1 MTRSNALTA
10 SQRLTPAPVAAAP
23 LPTAAMPQEPWG
35 APPPPTAGQT
45 PIWQRYLAAVGRF
58 KWLVLAMTLLGLT
71 AGYIATR
78 YIKPEYDIYGKIT
91 LRDPSAEVL
100 GNSRER
106 SNESWLQLFR
116 AFYIT
121 DSVTRSLRLYLEPK
135 READSVYFREFSL
148 APVFYPGTYELTT
161 DAGKANYVL
170 RLTRKGDSREVER
183 GRLGDSI
190 GRTTGLRWAPKR
202 EQLPARAT
210 IEFEVMTP
218 REASIELQK
227 KLRADAPPNTDVMNV
242 SLRGED
248 PIKTEIALNQWMKM
262 FVALADEIKNGGVSQ
277 NANAIRASLEAASA
291 QLNSDRRALEE
302 FRVDAITKPTDQAVL
317 APGLGMTQAPV
328 LDQYTR
334 TRTEAQIIRNDR
346 EFLEGMLRPGRLQDV
361 DLGIVMSLASLNGG
375 TGEQLRGAF
384 TQLYTIRGSYNAKRA
399 LYTDSAPDVLPLRAQ
414 LERLENQVIP
424 SLLRQQIAS
433 LKLREEDLAGRV
445 RRQSSELREIPT
457 RTLREEE
464 LRTKVAMQGGIVQ
477 QLSENLEKARLAEQS
492 RRNDVFVQDSAVAP
506 LKPTSNTALQII
518 PAGIVLGL
526 GLGLA
531 LAILLDI
538 LDKRVRYPDQVT
550 KELDLDIIGA
560 IPLVHPG
567 RPSVE
572 EQAQLVESF
581 RTLRLS
587 LRHQFA
593 AGEPV
598 SFTVTSTGPSEGK
611 SFVASNLALS
621 FAEAGFRTCL
631 VDGDTR
637 RGAIQ
642 QAFGV
647 PQKPGLVDFLL
658 GTASLDDIVYPTS
671 YDRLALVPCGT
682 RHRQAPEMVTTAAME
697 SLLDELRAR
706 YDVVICDSPPL
717 GAGTDGYALST
728 LTGGLLMVLRV
739 GMTDR
744 KLAVAKLQTMDRLPI
759 RPLGAVLNGIEP
771 KGIFQYYHYL
781 EGYTSSN
788 SPDDDGEPSAPLP
801 RKGKGSKFLGGGKA
815 ASA

>member
-10 SQRLTPAPVAAAP
+10 SQRLTPAPVAPAP
-23 LPTAAMPQEPWG
+23 LPAPAYPQEQWG
-35 APPPPTAGQT
+35 PPAPPPTQMAA
-45 PIWQRYLAAVGRF
+45 WQRYLAAVGRF
-58 KWLVLAMTLLGLT
+58 KWLVLAMTLLGLA

-78 YIKPEYDIYGKIT
+78 YIKPEYDVYGKIT

-121 DSVTRSLRLYLEPK
+121 DSVTRSLKYYLDPK
-135 READSVYFREFSL
+135 READSVYFRDFSL
-148 APVFYPGTYELTT
+148 APVFIPGTYELTT
-161 DAGKANYVL
+161 DAERANYTL
-170 RLTRKGDSREVER
+170 RLTRKGDSREVEK

-210 IEFEVMTP
+210 IEFEVVTP
-218 REASIELQK
+218 REASIELQR

-248 PIKTEIALNQWMKM
+248 PLRTERALNEWMKM
-262 FVALADEIKNGGVSQ
+262 FVALADVIKNGGVTQ
-277 NANAIRASLEAASA
+277 NANAIRASLEAANA
-291 QLNSDRRALEE
+291 QLSTDRRALEQ
-302 FRVDAITKPTDQAVL
+302 FRVEAITKPTDQIVM
-317 APGLGMTQAPV
+317 APGLGATQAPV
-328 LDQYTR
+328 MEQYTR
-334 TRTEAQIIRNDR
+334 NRAEAQVIRNDR
-346 EFLEGMLRPGRLQDV
+346 AVLEGLLRPGRLAEV
-361 DLGIVMSLASLNGG
+361 DPGITMALPSVGG
-375 TGEQLRGAF
+375 AGGEQLRGALSE
-384 TQLYTIRGSYNAKRA
+384 LYKIRLSYQAKRA
-399 LYTDSAPDVLPLRAQ
+399 YYTDSAPEVAPLRAQ
-414 LERLENQVIP
+414 LTQMETVTVPGLIRA
-424 SLLRQQIAS
+424 QIAA
-433 LKLREEDLAGRV
+433 LKVREDDLEGRV

-457 RTLREEE
+457 RTIREEE
-464 LRTKVAMQGGIVQ
+464 LRQKVAMQSEIVGT
-477 QLSENLEKARLAEQS
+477 LSQNLEKARLAEQS
-492 RRNDVFVQDSAVAP
+492 RRSEVFVQDSAVAP

-526 GLGLA
+526 ALGLGLA
-531 LAILLDI
+531 ILFDL

-550 KELDLDIIGA
+550 KDLELDIVGA

-581 RTLRLS
+581 RTLRLA
-587 LRHQFA
+587 LRHQFQ

-611 SFVASNLALS
+611 SFVSSNLALS
-621 FAEAGFRTCL
+621 FAEAGFRTVL

-642 QAFGV
+642 QAFNV
-647 PQKPGLVDFLL
+647 PQKPGLVDFLM
-658 GTASLDDIVYPTS
+658 GTAALDDVIYPTS
-671 YDRLALVPCGT
+671 YDRLALVPCGV

-697 SLLDELRAR
+697 SFLDELRAR

-728 LTGGLLMVLRV
+728 LTGGLLMVCRV

-744 KLAVAKLQTMDRLPI
+744 KLAISKLQTMDRLPI

-771 KGIFQYYHYL
+771 KGVFQYYHYL

-788 SPDDDGEPSAPLP
+788 GPDDDGEPAAPLP
-801 RKGKGSKFLGGGKA
+801 RKGKVAKILGGGGKA